1 MNVTGLLYGIFRPML
16 TACVPCSAATLKHAP
31 SAAAILATDLQT
43 KAGDDAQSTVQE
55 EIADNLYLIIQA
67 FREATGEDPIL
78 VMDNIRIQA
87 QIPDDWIECRYGN
100 ALLPAGCRLRIP
112 AHSPDLNQVAEHSVA
127 TVKTE
132 TRMQLY
138 RESVISGV
146 LSPVGLQRIVEQ
158 VFHKFEN
165 GEIFRCG
172 VEKNVL
178 RMPFVWEVIKGDA
191 GSVVHHPESGEPYL
205 CTAGDWAPAG
215 LR

>member
-1 MNVTGLLYGIFRPML
+1 ML
-16 TACVPCSAATLKHAP
+16 TACVPLSAATIKQGVP
-31 SAAAILATDLQT
+31 CAAILVTVLQT

-87 QIPDDWIECRYGN
+87 QIPDDLIESRYGDVV
-100 ALLPAGCRLRIP
+100 LPAGCRLRIP

-127 TVKTE
+127 AVKTE
-132 TRMQLY
+132 SRMQLY
-138 RESVISGV
+138 RESVITGV

-158 VFHKFEN
+158 VFHKFER

-178 RMPFVWEVIKGDA
+178 RMPFVWEVISGDE

-205 CTAGDWAPAG
+205 CTAGNWAPGG